1 MGKGI
6 QGDGQDSMA
15 VCQTKGGENMKRL
28 KNEAGFT
35 MIELVVVIV
44 ILGILAAFAVPKY
57 ASLQTEARKAAVNG
71 FAGGMRGAVA
81 VVQAKYMVVG
91 DITATGTPVTMTD
104 GTTVA
109 VSIGAGGGIPTGA
122 LAGIGSAMQD
132 MSGFTDAYGATS
144 TFTPTNGGSV
154 TCRVEYV
161 AATGAVTA
169 LTTC

>member
-6 QGDGQDSMA
+6 KRDGPDSGA
-15 VCQTKGGENMKRL
+15 VNQIKGGQNMKRL

-35 MIELVVVIV
+35 MIELVMVIV

-57 ASLQTEARKAAVNG
+57 ASLQTEARIAAVNG

-91 DITATGTPVTMTD
+91 TLTSPVTMTD
-104 GTTVA
+104 TTTVA
-109 VSIGAGGGIPTGA
+109 VSTGASGGIPTGA
-122 LAGIGSAMQD
+122 AVGIGAAMQD
-132 MSGFTDAYGATS
+132 MSGFTPAYGATS
-144 TFTPTNGGSV
+144 TFTPTNGGSA

-161 AATGAVTA
+161 EATGVVTA
-169 LTTC
+169 LLTTC